1 MFDRCRSA
9 IAPAILVVACLL
21 PAAACAQAP
30 VPEKAL
36 ESITVDEL
44 VGLLKYY
51 SSDWFEGRA
60 TGTPGFDMATDFLAA
75 SLAASG
81 VAPAGPEGSYFQMI
95 DLVRYGVSEDMGF
108 VLRRGDSV
116 LGPYEP
122 AVDFEPAGGYADWE
136 LSGEAVFAGFG
147 INSSDLGWNDYEGLD
162 VAGKV
167 VVVVDGFPGYG
178 TDETPLGD
186 YRTVTRALRLSAKV
200 QMARD
205 AGASGIIRVP
215 HPRVPEMTQIR
226 AMERITQMSGRLQL
240 LEQVSATTTFPQV
253 TVSTKVSQD
262 LFGAGVLEAAVSEM
276 EQQSRSRR
284 LPISGIAVSAYA
296 RMNRQI
302 VPTQNV
308 VAMIEG
314 TDLKDEYVVLGAHS
328 DHVGRRG
335 DEIYNGAD
343 DDGSGSVLLLEL
355 AEAFA
360 MADVKPRRTV
370 VFGWWAGE
378 EIGLFGAWHYTRH
391 PIGSLENTIGLIQ
404 MDMVGR
410 NEEYDPRKSRGL
422 PEETAEQ
429 NVNAV
434 NCIGY
439 SYSSDMQAL
448 ITRANEP
455 VGLEVKFRYDEGT
468 QNLVRRSD
476 HWRFLEL
483 GVPVAFLFTGL
494 HPDYHEPTDTWD
506 KINYPKMARIGQ
518 LAFRAAWELANTD
531 SPPRINP
538 DRLPPGGGR

>member
-1 MFDRCRSA
+1 MSTVLA
-9 IAPAILVVACLL
+9 IVAMVCLL
-21 PAAACAQAP
+21 PATANAQAP

-60 TGTPGFDMATDFLAA
+60 SGTPGYDMATDFLAA
-75 SLAASG
+75 TLAASG

-95 DLVRYGVSEDMGF
+95 DLTRYGLSEDMGF
-108 VLRRGDSV
+108 EVRRGESAM
-116 LGPYEP
+116 GPYVA
-122 AVDFEPAGGYADWE
+122 AVDFEPGSGYADWKV
-136 LSGEAVFAGFG
+136 SGEPVFAGFG
-147 INSSDLGWNDYEGLD
+147 INAPDMGWNDYVDLD
-162 VAGKV
+162 VEGKV
-167 VVVVDGFPGYG
+167 AVVVDGFPGYG

-186 YRTVTRALRLSAKV
+186 YRTVSRALRFTSKV
-200 QMARD
+200 QMAMD
-205 AGASGIIRVP
+205 AGATGIIRVP

-226 AMERITQMSGRLQL
+226 AMERITQMSRRLQL
-240 LEQVSATTTFPQV
+240 LEQVSETTFPQV
-253 TVSTKVSQD
+253 TVSAKVAED
-262 LFGAGVLEAAVSEM
+262 LFGAGALEGVVGEM
-276 EQQSRSRR
+276 EQQAQPRQLRMT
-284 LPISGIAVSAYA
+284 GVTVSAYA
-296 RMNRQI
+296 TMNREI

-314 TDLKDEYVVLGAHS
+314 TDLKDEYVVLGAHA
-328 DHVGRRG
+328 DHMGRRG

-360 MADVKPRRTV
+360 TSGVQPRRTV
-370 VFGWWAGE
+370 IFGWWAGE
-378 EIGLFGAWHYTRH
+378 ELGLFGAWHYTHH
-391 PIGSLENTIGLIQ
+391 PVGTIEKTVGLIQ

-429 NVNAV
+429 NTNAV

-455 VGLEVKFRYDEGT
+455 VGLEVKFRYDQGT
-468 QNLVRRSD
+468 QNLLRRSD
-476 HWRFLEL
+476 HWRFLEQ
-483 GVPVAFLFTGL
+483 GVPVAFLFTGI

-506 KINYPKMARIGQ
+506 KINYPKMARIGEM
-518 LAFRAAWELANTD
+518 AFRAAWELANTD
-531 SPPRINP
+531 TPPKINP
-538 DRLPPGGGR
+538 GMDPRGGGR